1 MRQNIKILDNI
12 KNQKEHLLNW
22 KKEFA
27 CSLLRNSFN
36 SLSVY
41 AINKEWLENY
51 EQFILNSHNNPE
63 LNNFYDA
70 YQFLDNTNLFN
81 SLNIKE
87 LPNISV
93 LNESCIKAL
102 IGDSSLEKL
111 KKLNGRFYYK
121 IFFVEILSQKYN
133 KIYAIFFIDKNNEIG
148 QGYLSIHKLSKEE
161 EILNNL
167 DISNIIKEYNKKNS
181 SNNDG
186 ITLHTDAF
194 DLHIFESKKRK
205 CNSSNDAKNML
216 PYDNINKNNLK
227 NKENH
232 LEFSR
237 KKQQKTL
244 KIVLKQYIREN
255 DERNKIIKNKEYT
268 QITPKTENKLING
281 NDNGEKLDNKEKAE
295 CSKKIN
301 EDMRPIRIIKKIQKK
316 RNISAQIS
324 NKKFGKRIHKL
335 NNETLDL
342 SDFLPIKSIDKIS
355 FPGIIGLQNIGATC
369 YMNATLQCFSNVGRL
384 KTYLLNKNIYQ
395 DLENNKN
402 SSKKLSFVLAEVLK
416 NLWEKLEHRFYA
428 PNNFKNLISE
438 MNPLFKGIAA
448 NDPKDLILFLLEKMH
463 NELNKPI
470 NNIPD
475 NNKVPNSCNF
485 IEVYKD
491 FVYWFENKNKS
502 IISDEFYFFTNNI
515 STCQYCGTQIHNT
528 QSNNILFFPL
538 EEVRKYKNY
547 NHNNVAIL
555 DCFDYYGKKEIYP
568 SFYCNSCNQ
577 NYQAISQTQI
587 IRAPK
592 TLIMNFNRG
601 KGIEFNVN
609 VIFEEYLNLRKYVC
623 DNNSPY
629 YYELTGVICH
639 FGSNDMGG
647 HFIAYC
653 KNCNNCEWYK
663 YNDQIVTKCSFN
675 EVKGTGLPYVLFYNY
690 VEV

>member
-12 KNQKEHLLNW
+12 KNQKENLLSW
-22 KKEFA
+22 KKEFV

-51 EQFILNSHNNPE
+51 EQFIFNSDNNPE

-70 YQFLDNTNLFN
+70 YQYLDNTNLFN

-87 LPNISV
+87 LPKISV

-111 KKLNGRFYYK
+111 KKLNGRFYYR
-121 IFFVEILSQKYN
+121 IFIVEILNQKYN
-133 KIYAIFFIDKNNEIG
+133 KIYAIFFIDKNNQIG

-161 EILNNL
+161 EILKNL

-186 ITLHTDAF
+186 ITLYSDAF

-216 PYDNINKNNLK
+216 PYDSINKYNLK

-232 LEFSR
+232 LEYSR

-244 KIVLKQYIREN
+244 KINFQQYIREN

-281 NDNGEKLDNKEKAE
+281 NDNGEKSDNKEKAE

-301 EDMRPIRIIKKIQKK
+301 EDMKPIRIIKKIQKK

-324 NKKFGKRIHKL
+324 NKKFGKRIHKM
-335 NNETLDL
+335 NNDTLDL

-369 YMNATLQCFSNVGRL
+369 YMNATLQCFSNIGRL

-402 SSKKLSFVLAEVLK
+402 SSKKLSFALAEVLK

-475 NNKVPNSCNF
+475 NNKGPISSNF

-515 STCQYCGTQIHNT
+515 STCQYCGTKINNT

-547 NHNNVAIL
+547 KHNNVAIL

-568 SFYCNSCNQ
+568 SFYCNSCKQ

-653 KNCNNCEWYK
+653 KNSNNCEWYK

>member
-205 CNSSNDAKNML
+205 CNSSNDAKNMS

-301 EDMRPIRIIKKIQKK
+301 EDMRPKRIIKKIQKK

-369 YMNATLQCFSNVGRL
+369 YMNATLQCFSNIGRL

-623 DNNSPY
+623 DNNNPY

>member
-22 KKEFA
+22 KKEFEH
-27 CSLLRNSFN
+27 SLSMNSFN

-51 EQFILNSHNNPE
+51 EQFIFNSHNNPE
-63 LNNFYDA
+63 LNNFYDT
-70 YQFLDNTNLFN
+70 YQYLDNTNLFN

-87 LPNISV
+87 LPKISV

-111 KKLNGRFYYK
+111 KKLNGRFYYR
-121 IFFVEILSQKYN
+121 IFIVEILNQKYN
-133 KIYAIFFIDKNNEIG
+133 KIYAIFFIDKNNQIG

-161 EILNNL
+161 EILKNL

-186 ITLHTDAF
+186 ITLYSDAF

-216 PYDNINKNNLK
+216 PYDSINKYNLK

-244 KIVLKQYIREN
+244 KINFQQYIREN

-281 NDNGEKLDNKEKAE
+281 NDNEEKLDNKEIAE

-301 EDMRPIRIIKKIQKK
+301 EDMKPIRIIKKIQKK

-335 NNETLDL
+335 NNDTLDL

-369 YMNATLQCFSNVGRL
+369 YMNATLQCFSNIGRL

-402 SSKKLSFVLAEVLK
+402 SSKKLSFALAEVLI
-416 NLWEKLEHRFYA
+416 LF
-428 PNNFKNLISE
+428 NLI
-438 MNPLFKGIAA
+438 
-448 NDPKDLILFLLEKMH
+448 
-463 NELNKPI
+463 
-470 NNIPD
+470 
-475 NNKVPNSCNF
+475 
-485 IEVYKD
+485 
-491 FVYWFENKNKS
+491 NKS
-502 IISDEFYFFTNNI
+502 
-515 STCQYCGTQIHNT
+515 
-528 QSNNILFFPL
+528 
-538 EEVRKYKNY
+538 
-547 NHNNVAIL
+547 
-555 DCFDYYGKKEIYP
+555 
-568 SFYCNSCNQ
+568 
-577 NYQAISQTQI
+577 
-587 IRAPK
+587 
-592 TLIMNFNRG
+592 LIN
-601 KGIEFNVN
+601 
-609 VIFEEYLNLRKYVC
+609 
-623 DNNSPY
+623 
-629 YYELTGVICH
+629 
-639 FGSNDMGG
+639 
-647 HFIAYC
+647 
-653 KNCNNCEWYK
+653 
-663 YNDQIVTKCSFN
+663 
-675 EVKGTGLPYVLFYNY
+675 
-690 VEV
+690 

>member
-1 MRQNIKILDNI
+1 
-12 KNQKEHLLNW
+12 
-22 KKEFA
+22 
-27 CSLLRNSFN
+27 
-36 SLSVY
+36 
-41 AINKEWLENY
+41 
-51 EQFILNSHNNPE
+51 
-63 LNNFYDA
+63 
-70 YQFLDNTNLFN
+70 
-81 SLNIKE
+81 
-87 LPNISV
+87 
-93 LNESCIKAL
+93 
-102 IGDSSLEKL
+102 
-111 KKLNGRFYYK
+111 
-121 IFFVEILSQKYN
+121 
-133 KIYAIFFIDKNNEIG
+133 
-148 QGYLSIHKLSKEE
+148 
-161 EILNNL
+161 
-167 DISNIIKEYNKKNS
+167 
-181 SNNDG
+181 
-186 ITLHTDAF
+186 
-194 DLHIFESKKRK
+194 
-205 CNSSNDAKNML
+205 
-216 PYDNINKNNLK
+216 
-227 NKENH
+227 
-232 LEFSR
+232 
-237 KKQQKTL
+237 
-244 KIVLKQYIREN
+244 
-255 DERNKIIKNKEYT
+255 
-268 QITPKTENKLING
+268 
-281 NDNGEKLDNKEKAE
+281 
-295 CSKKIN
+295 
-301 EDMRPIRIIKKIQKK
+301 
-316 RNISAQIS
+316 
-324 NKKFGKRIHKL
+324 
-335 NNETLDL
+335 
-342 SDFLPIKSIDKIS
+342 
-355 FPGIIGLQNIGATC
+355 
-369 YMNATLQCFSNVGRL
+369 
-384 KTYLLNKNIYQ
+384 
-395 DLENNKN
+395 
-402 SSKKLSFVLAEVLK
+402 
-416 NLWEKLEHRFYA
+416 
-428 PNNFKNLISE
+428 

-475 NNKVPNSCNF
+475 NNKVPNSSNF

-547 NHNNVAIL
+547 KHNNVAIK

-568 SFYCNSCNQ
+568 SFYCNSCKQ

-609 VIFEEYLNLRKYVC
+609 VIFEDYLNLRKYVC

>member
-205 CNSSNDAKNML
+205 CNSSNDAKNMS

-369 YMNATLQCFSNVGRL
+369 YMNATLQCFSNIGRL

-402 SSKKLSFVLAEVLK
+402 SSKKLSFALAEVLK

>member
-22 KKEFA
+22 QKEFV

-41 AINKEWLENY
+41 AINKEWLDNY
-51 EQFILNSHNNPE
+51 EQFIFNSQNNSE
-63 LNNFYDA
+63 LSNFYDT
-70 YQFLDNTNLFN
+70 YQYLDNTNLFN

-87 LPNISV
+87 LPKISV

-102 IGDSSLEKL
+102 IGDSNLEKL

-121 IFFVEILSQKYN
+121 IFIVEILSQKYN
-133 KIYAIFFIDKNNEIG
+133 KIYAIFFIDKNNQIG
-148 QGYLSIHKLSKEE
+148 QGYLSIHKLSKEK
-161 EILNNL
+161 EILKNL
-167 DISNIIKEYNKKNS
+167 DIPNIIKNYNKKNS
-181 SNNDG
+181 SNNDE
-186 ITLHTDAF
+186 ITLYSDAF
-194 DLHIFESKKRK
+194 DLHIFESEKRK
-205 CNSSNDAKNML
+205 CNYNNDVKNML
-216 PYDNINKNNLK
+216 TFDNINKYYLK
-227 NKENH
+227 NKENN
-232 LEFSR
+232 LEVSR
-237 KKQQKTL
+237 KRQQKTL
-244 KIVLKQYIREN
+244 KIVFQQYIREN

-268 QITPKTENKLING
+268 QITPKTEKKLING

-295 CSKKIN
+295 CSEKIN
-301 EDMRPIRIIKKIQKK
+301 EDMKPIRIIKKIQKK

-335 NNETLDL
+335 NNDTLDL

-369 YMNATLQCFSNVGRL
+369 YMNATLQCFSNIGRL

-402 SSKKLSFVLAEVLK
+402 SSKKLSFALAEVLK

-475 NNKVPNSCNF
+475 NNKVPNSSNF

-547 NHNNVAIL
+547 KHNNVAIK

-568 SFYCNSCNQ
+568 SFYCNSCKQ

-609 VIFEEYLNLRKYVC
+609 VIFEDYLNLRKYVC

-690 VEV
+690 VEA

>member
-1 MRQNIKILDNI
+1 M
-12 KNQKEHLLNW
+12 
-22 KKEFA
+22 
-27 CSLLRNSFN
+27 
-36 SLSVY
+36 V
-41 AINKEWLENY
+41 
-51 EQFILNSHNNPE
+51 
-63 LNNFYDA
+63 
-70 YQFLDNTNLFN
+70 
-81 SLNIKE
+81 
-87 LPNISV
+87 
-93 LNESCIKAL
+93 
-102 IGDSSLEKL
+102 
-111 KKLNGRFYYK
+111 NGRFYYK
-121 IFFVEILSQKYN
+121 IFIVEILSQKYN
-133 KIYAIFFIDKNNEIG
+133 KIYAIFFIDKNNQIG
-148 QGYLSIHKLSKEE
+148 QGYLSIHKLSKEK
-161 EILNNL
+161 EILKNL
-167 DISNIIKEYNKKNS
+167 DIPNIIKNYNKKNS
-181 SNNDG
+181 SNNDE
-186 ITLHTDAF
+186 ITLYSDAF
-194 DLHIFESKKRK
+194 DLHIFESEKRK
-205 CNSSNDAKNML
+205 CNYNNDVKNML
-216 PYDNINKNNLK
+216 TFDNINKYYLK
-227 NKENH
+227 NKENN
-232 LEFSR
+232 LEVSR
-237 KKQQKTL
+237 KRQQKTL
-244 KIVLKQYIREN
+244 KIVFQQYIREN

-268 QITPKTENKLING
+268 QITPKTEKKLING

-295 CSKKIN
+295 CSEKIN
-301 EDMRPIRIIKKIQKK
+301 EDMKPIRIIKKIQKK

-335 NNETLDL
+335 NNDTLDL

-369 YMNATLQCFSNVGRL
+369 YMNATLQCFSNIGRL

-402 SSKKLSFVLAEVLK
+402 SSKKLSFALAEVLK

-475 NNKVPNSCNF
+475 NNKVPNSSNF

-547 NHNNVAIL
+547 KHNNVAIK

-568 SFYCNSCNQ
+568 SFYCNSCKQ

-609 VIFEEYLNLRKYVC
+609 VIFEDYLNLRKYVC

>member
-22 KKEFA
+22 QKEFV

-41 AINKEWLENY
+41 AINKEWLDNY
-51 EQFILNSHNNPE
+51 EQFIFNSQNNSE
-63 LNNFYDA
+63 LSNFYDT
-70 YQFLDNTNLFN
+70 YQYLDNTNLFN

-87 LPNISV
+87 LPKISV

-102 IGDSSLEKL
+102 IGDSNLEKL

-121 IFFVEILSQKYN
+121 IFIVEILSQKYN
-133 KIYAIFFIDKNNEIG
+133 KIYAIFFIDKNNQIG
-148 QGYLSIHKLSKEE
+148 QGYLSIHKLSKEK
-161 EILNNL
+161 EILKNL
-167 DISNIIKEYNKKNS
+167 DIPNIIKNYNKKNS
-181 SNNDG
+181 SNNDE
-186 ITLHTDAF
+186 ITLYSDAF
-194 DLHIFESKKRK
+194 DLHIFESEKRK
-205 CNSSNDAKNML
+205 SNYNNDVKNML
-216 PYDNINKNNLK
+216 TFDNINKYYLK
-227 NKENH
+227 NKENN
-232 LEFSR
+232 LEVSR
-237 KKQQKTL
+237 KRQQKTL
-244 KIVLKQYIREN
+244 KIVFQQYIREN

-268 QITPKTENKLING
+268 QITPKTEKKLING

-295 CSKKIN
+295 CSEKIN
-301 EDMRPIRIIKKIQKK
+301 EDMKPIRIIKKIQKK

-335 NNETLDL
+335 NNDTLDL

-369 YMNATLQCFSNVGRL
+369 YMNATLQCFSNIGRL

-402 SSKKLSFVLAEVLK
+402 SSKKLSFALAEVLK

-475 NNKVPNSCNF
+475 NNKVPNSSNF

-547 NHNNVAIL
+547 KHNNVAIK

-568 SFYCNSCNQ
+568 SFYCNSCKQ

-609 VIFEEYLNLRKYVC
+609 VIFEDYLNLRKYVC